1 MGIKKYIPNAITCM
15 NLFSGCVA
23 SYFAFQGFFF
33 WSLLFIL
40 LAGLFDFFDGMVA
53 RLLHTSSPIGMQLDS
68 LADMISFGFV
78 PGVIAF
84 KHIDNISNNG
94 WVMFLAF
101 FLTVFSALRL
111 AKFNVDERQKSSFVG
126 LATPA
131 NAIFFASLVS
141 LSDPRMPLVLI
152 PDYLPGMVAPILSN
166 LPVMLVLIAI
176 FCYLLVAEIPMFS
189 LKFKNFTWKDNKVRF
204 CFLIGSAIFLILF
217 QLAGFLFIILFYILL
232 SVITAYKKA

>member
-23 SYFAFQGFFF
+23 SFFAFHGFFF
-33 WSLLFIL
+33 WALIFIL
-40 LAGLFDFFDGMVA
+40 LAGLFDFFDGMAA
-53 RLLHTSSPIGMQLDS
+53 RFLHTSSPIGMQLDS

-78 PGVIAF
+78 PGVIVF
-84 KHIDNISNNG
+84 KHLDIISDNN

-111 AKFNVDERQKSSFVG
+111 AKFNVDERQTSSFIG

-131 NAIFFASLVS
+131 NAIFFAALVS
-141 LSDPRMPLVLI
+141 TSDPMKPSFLI
-152 PDYLPGMVAPILSN
+152 PDYLPRLTAPILSS
-166 LPVMLVLIAI
+166 LPVMLVLVAI
-176 FCYLLVAEIPMFS
+176 FSYLLVAEIPMFS

-204 CFLIGSAIFLILF
+204 CFLIGSALLLAIF
-217 QLAGFLFIILFYILL
+217 QLGAFAFIILFYILL
-232 SVITAYKKA
+232 SVITAYKA